1 MKIKTAIKIFLLV
14 FLSFFI
20 LDRVS
25 LAQDSQ
31 NVITYVNVGA
41 DIYSQIS
48 LSPQNVEIT
57 QESEVLIKAYN
68 GDTTPRVGRTIEI
81 YVDGSSAN
89 ITIVQPQPTD
99 STGSATGYISA
110 TVPGA
115 YRICARDITGG
126 YVVDI
131 QQCEMLYVTPVAV
144 PVMIPEPQYTA
155 GTNNTVAWSMTGTN
169 PYQYYVEASTDS
181 NFATVAGSSGWISS
195 TSATFSGLASGQIYY
210 YRVKAKN
217 QGGGESNW
225 SNSVYSVQE
234 ASAPQIALISVTKPT
249 GATTTDFN
257 PNSTISLTYR
267 IEDNIAVAT
276 RDLWVV
282 LPSGVKVQV
291 PYTQV
296 VNGNIW
302 SVSIKLGDLPKDSL
316 GNLYTR
322 YSFYIEATD
331 NVGNKSWDNS
341 ASVNFEKPVV
351 PPVQPPVK
359 PPVVQPVEPIV
370 PSAPGVPVLLSSE
383 DNPIPSWTWVPSY
396 GSDGSVVTKYIVEWC
411 QNEDFSNCES
421 NSVVIDT
428 NSFTHTSEL
437 SPGKWYFRTR
447 AVSKDGTL
455 SDWSVKEFM
464 IKGISTIEE
473 PEPPIITPEPP
484 EPPKPQTGGWI
495 KQNVIAPIKDFGETV
510 LENTIGQLDDETVQ
524 KVTVSSVVANV
535 AVGMGLVINILGT
548 IPYIIIQG
556 VLAFLSLLGFRVKG
570 NITGYVYN
578 SITKDPL
585 RQVIVRIFNEKHEL
599 IWTDVTNSN
608 GWFRTPEV
616 QNGKYYI
623 QLTAR
628 EHKYP
633 SSIITGHSDYPL
645 ENVYLG
651 QMFEVKDGKIPRFS
665 IPVDPLEVSK
675 VKVFFEKL
683 LSKTKWL
690 WKPLHIL
697 LFVLGLSFSIYA
709 VKINPVWWNY
719 MISFLYIPSLI
730 MLLFSLFKKSEK
742 YGVVKDVSGN
752 VLKNVV
758 ISLIDSEF
766 GKVEATRVSD
776 DAGRYRFLI
785 EGKGEYTISVSDTNY
800 VLVNPEKF
808 ERIKINRDG
817 VTILSPNLIVT
828 NRTQN

>member
-20 LDRVS
+20 LDKVS

-57 QESEVLIKAYN
+57 QQSQVLIKAYN
-68 GDTTPRVGRTIEI
+68 GDSTPKIGRIIEI
-81 YVDGSSAN
+81 YVDGDSAN
-89 ITIVQPQPTD
+89 VTIVQPPPTD

-110 TVPGA
+110 TVPGT

-126 YVVDI
+126 GSVEI

-144 PVMIPEPQYTA
+144 PVMNPEPQYTA
-155 GTNNTVAWSMTGTN
+155 GTSNTVSWGITGTN
-169 PYQYYVEASTDS
+169 PYEYYVEASTDS
-181 NFATVAGSSGWISS
+181 NFTTIAGSSGWISS

-210 YRVKAKN
+210 YRVKARN
-217 QGGGESNW
+217 QGEGESSW
-225 SNSVYSVQE
+225 SNSAYSVQE
-234 ASAPQIALISVTKPT
+234 ASAPQISLISVTKPT
-249 GATTTDFN
+249 GATTTEFN
-257 PNSTISLTYR
+257 PNSMISLTYR

-302 SVSIKLGDLPKDSL
+302 SVSIKLGDLPKDSS

-341 ASVNFEKPVV
+341 ASVNFTKPVV
-351 PPVQPPVK
+351 PPVEPV
-359 PPVVQPVEPIV
+359 I
-370 PSAPGVPVLLSSE
+370 PSTPGVPVMISPE

-411 QNEDFSNCES
+411 QSKDFSGCES

-437 SPGKWYFRTR
+437 TPGKWYFRTR

-464 IKGISTIEE
+464 IKGISTKEE
-473 PEPPIITPEPP
+473 PDTPIIPP

-495 KQNVIAPIKDFGETV
+495 KNNVIAPIRDFGETV

-585 RQVIVRIFNEKHEL
+585 KQVIVRIFNEKNEL

-645 ENVYLG
+645 ENVYSG

-719 MISFLYIPSLI
+719 MILFLYVPSLV

-742 YGVVKDVSGN
+742 YGVVKDSSGN

-776 DAGRYRFLI
+776 EEGRYRFLI

-800 VLVNPEKF
+800 ELVNPSKYEK
-808 ERIKINRDG
+808 IKVYKEG
-817 VTILSPNLIVT
+817 VTVLSPNLVVQS
-828 NRTQN
+828 RT

>member
-1 MKIKTAIKIFLLV
+1 MKIKTAIKMFLLV

-25 LAQDSQ
+25 LAQDFQ
-31 NVITYVNVGA
+31 NVATSATVGA

-57 QESEVLIKAYN
+57 QESQVLIKAYN
-68 GDTTPRVGRTIEI
+68 GDSTPKIGRTIEI
-81 YVDGSSAN
+81 YIDGSSAN
-89 ITIVQPQPTD
+89 VTIVQPHPTD

-110 TVPGA
+110 TVPGT

-126 YVVDI
+126 GSVEI

-144 PVMIPEPQYTA
+144 PVMNPEPQYTA
-155 GTNNTVAWSMTGTN
+155 GTSNTVSWGITGTN
-169 PYQYYVEASTDS
+169 PYEYYVEASTDS
-181 NFATVAGSSGWISS
+181 NFTTIAGSSGWISS

-210 YRVKAKN
+210 YRVKARN
-217 QGGGESNW
+217 QGGGESSW
-225 SNSVYSVQE
+225 SNSAYSVQE
-234 ASAPQIALISVTKPT
+234 ASAPQISLISVTKPT
-249 GATTTDFN
+249 GATTTEFN
-257 PNSTISLTYR
+257 PNSMISLTYR

-282 LPSGVKVQV
+282 LPSGERVKV

-296 VNGNIW
+296 VNGNVW
-302 SVSIKLGDLPKDSL
+302 SVSIKLGELPKDSS
-316 GNLYTR
+316 GNLYST
-322 YSFYIEATD
+322 YSFYVEATD

-341 ASVNFEKPVV
+341 ASVSFAKPSVS
-351 PPVQPPVK
+351 PVG
-359 PPVVQPVEPIV
+359 PIV
-370 PSAPGVPVLLSSE
+370 PSTPGIPVLLSPE
-383 DNPIPSWTWVPSY
+383 DNLTPSWTWVPSY
-396 GSDGSVVTKYIVEWC
+396 GSDGSIVTKYIVEWC
-411 QNEDFSNCES
+411 QSEDFSDCES

-437 SPGKWYFRTR
+437 TPGKWYFRTR

-464 IKGISTIEE
+464 IKGISTKEE
-473 PEPPIITPEPP
+473 PEPPII

-495 KQNVIAPIKDFGETV
+495 KNNVITPIKDFGESV

-535 AVGMGLVINILGT
+535 VVGMGLIINLLGT

-578 SITKDPL
+578 SITKNPL
-585 RQVIVRIFNEKHEL
+585 RQVIVRIFNEKNEL

-719 MISFLYIPSLI
+719 MILFLYVPSLV

-742 YGVVKDVSGN
+742 YGVVKDSSGN

-776 DAGRYRFLI
+776 EEGRYRFLI
-785 EGKGEYTISVSDTNY
+785 EGKGEYTISVTDTNF

-808 ERIKINRDG
+808 ERIKISRDG
-817 VTILSPNLIVT
+817 VTILSPNLVVT